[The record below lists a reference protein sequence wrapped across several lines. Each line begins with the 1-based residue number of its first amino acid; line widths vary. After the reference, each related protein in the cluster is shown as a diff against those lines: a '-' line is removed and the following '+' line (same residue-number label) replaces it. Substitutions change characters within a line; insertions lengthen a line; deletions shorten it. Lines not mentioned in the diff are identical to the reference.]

1 MTSAIHAVQMA
12 GGRLPPAV
20 ALPRQARR
28 NRPVFSSSFAPPM
41 PALVLPVVLS
51 LDCPLPI
58 SSPHV
63 SGSPVRLAAC
73 TLSRLLSG
81 RRAGGMRKG
90 SGRCSAQDAVRLR
103 KVPGALRGGAVRDA
117 RCRSVLQGRNSLSA
131 TPERAV
137 RGAEVA
143 AFGPAEQRQEQHSG
157 DEPA

>member
-1 MTSAIHAVQMA
+1 MMTSAIHAVQMA

-20 ALPRQARR
+20 PLPQTQSPYPLRLFA
-28 NRPVFSSSFAPPM
+28 APP
-41 PALVLPVVLS
+41 LSVVLS

-63 SGSPVRLAAC
+63 SGAPVCLASC
-73 TLSRLLSG
+73 TPSRLLPG
-81 RRAGGMRKG
+81 RRAGATCRGDAQKLGQMLCA
-90 SGRCSAQDAVRLR
+90 GRREAAQ
-103 KVPGALRGGAVRDA
+103 GAGGVVGGGAVRDA